1 LGRIG
6 GLGRHP
12 SRCKLNVF
20 SCWRIKLTHQ
30 GPLLKNL
37 SLARQPLIAL
47 PPSDLLSLISLTRA
61 QLIDFCILLGND
73 ACPRIPG
80 IGAVAGYKQIVKH
93 GSIEAI
99 LENEK
104 KVRDKVPDMQE
115 YMELVRGARTVF
127 GDLPPISEEVKGEL
141 DTTFAGMKGQELD
154 LEGVERWME
163 ERHGIR
169 FVSPDGEYMS
179 DGAP

>member
-1 LGRIG
+1 MTVSPHSKDQADI
-6 GLGRHP
+6 
-12 SRCKLNVF
+12 
-20 SCWRIKLTHQ
+20 Q

-80 IGAVAGYKQIVKH
+80 VGAVAGYKQIVKH

-99 LENEK
+99 LEHEK

-141 DTTFAGMKGQELD
+141 ETTFAGMKGQELD

-169 FVSPDGEYMS
+169 FVNPDEGYVS
-179 DGAP
+179 DAAA